1 MRASYLLANLFIVV
15 KVFARNGNPEHNLNH
30 SLSTRDP
37 QSNSIDINVIK
48 PFDDN
53 GNHTLIGDSNNDIV
67 DDNGNHNSTIDD
79 NGKHNSTSDDSGH
92 HNSSTDDSGHH
103 NSSTD
108 DSGHHNSTTDDIGH
122 HSETTTDDSTTV
134 PTEIADATAASN
146 QNANINNGVNT
157 IKSSLLYVFLG
168 AFVAI
173 FS

>member
-15 KVFARNGNPEHNLNH
+15 KVFARDGNPEHNLNH

-108 DSGHHNSTTDDIGH
+108 DSGHHNSTTDD
-122 HSETTTDDSTTV
+122 SETTTDDSTTV
-134 PTEIADATAASN
+134 PTEIAYATAASN